1 MRKKET
7 RGKKKKKKKKG
18 GGEGGVGGDGGS
30 GEDGRA
36 GNRKITGKGST
47 KGASKVPTSVGP
59 GTFQGS
65 GEEDD
70 PEMLSR
76 GVPFP
81 WGARRVDKKLALHC
95 RQLLEPGDG
104 GRCVLASGP
113 PALALAAGHDS
124 SSPHQP

>member
-1 MRKKET
+1 
-7 RGKKKKKKKKG
+7 
-18 GGEGGVGGDGGS
+18 
-30 GEDGRA
+30 
-36 GNRKITGKGST
+36 
-47 KGASKVPTSVGP
+47 
-59 GTFQGS
+59 
-65 GEEDD
+65 
-70 PEMLSR
+70 MLSR